1 MSLAS
6 YRLRGQ
12 PQQKIRPEHLDRAA
26 IVYVRQSSRQ
36 QVLEHTESTRLQYA
50 LAGRAVALGWA
61 RSQVVVIDD
70 DLGVSAATAD
80 SRKGFARL
88 VTEVTMG
95 RVGVV
100 LGIEMSRLART
111 GRDWHQ
117 LLELCSLSGVLLA
130 DPDGVYDP
138 GVYNDRL
145 LLGLKGTMSE
155 AELYLIRQRMLS
167 GRLAKAERGE
177 LAIPLPIG
185 YVRRPSGEVILDPDE
200 QAQHVVRL
208 VFSTFRRLGTLNG
221 VLRYLADQQVQ
232 LPVHVHS
239 GPAKGELEWRRPT
252 RETLQIMLHNPVYAG
267 YYSYGRRQVEPRRKV
282 PGRPSTG
289 RVVMDS
295 SEWLVL
301 LPGRLPAYITP
312 EQYEANV
319 ARMAANRQTAA
330 TPGAPR
336 DGSAL
341 LSGLLR
347 CGRCG
352 GHRMTVRYHDGS
364 GAARPAHGYTCA
376 FYQTNYGTGGSCQH
390 IAGPALDAYVT
401 GQVLEAVAPAALEV
415 SMAAAGQAEDERAML
430 DKLWQQRLE
439 RARYAADRAR
449 RQYQL
454 ADPENRLVVR
464 QLEAGWEAALA
475 EAGRLEADYQRF
487 TEEQP
492 KNLSAAERAAIQALA
507 ADLPQVWSAPS
518 TSQADR
524 KELLRILIEDITVT
538 VAGDSEL
545 VDVVITW
552 AGGHQTTGR
561 AVRPVAR
568 LDQLSYYPALLA
580 RVTQLAAAG
589 RNNQQIAGV
598 LNAEGFRPPKR
609 TSRFTGGQ
617 VRTLITQRG
626 IRSQPKGR
634 PAVLTSLA
642 PGQWS
647 VPSLA
652 AELGMPTA
660 TIYNWIYRGWIT
672 ARHARGTKNW
682 IITAD
687 DQQIRQLRERRARPP
702 GFYTR
707 ARWAPPETETGRNER
722 AQP

>member
-1 MSLAS
+1 
-6 YRLRGQ
+6 
-12 PQQKIRPEHLDRAA
+12 
-26 IVYVRQSSRQ
+26 
-36 QVLEHTESTRLQYA
+36 
-50 LAGRAVALGWA
+50 
-61 RSQVVVIDD
+61 
-70 DLGVSAATAD
+70 
-80 SRKGFARL
+80 
-88 VTEVTMG
+88 
-95 RVGVV
+95 
-100 LGIEMSRLART
+100 
-111 GRDWHQ
+111 
-117 LLELCSLSGVLLA
+117 
-130 DPDGVYDP
+130 
-138 GVYNDRL
+138 
-145 LLGLKGTMSE
+145 
-155 AELYLIRQRMLS
+155 MLS

-390 IAGPALDAYVT
+390 IAGPALDAYVM

-672 ARHARGTKNW
+672 ARHAPGTKNW